1 MKNNRIRNRNR
12 YLTAAVL
19 GLMLVLMCGGIS
31 HAFPAIEKESP
42 VTLTVNAVSKEDGAP
57 ISGLKLT
64 LYKAA
69 DMTVD

>member
-31 HAFPAIEKESP
+31 HAFPAIDDSAA
-42 VTLTVNAVSKEDGAP
+42 VTLT
-57 ISGLKLT
+57 LT
-64 LYKAA
+64 ANSNGGRVRSAA
-69 DMTVD
+69 